1 MNIDRWQDII
11 EIVGVFSIVALVSVS
26 PQALAQSESDPGRIL
41 FVSEWERNEEIHIMD
56 ADGSNIQRLTTAKTD
71 TGSWQGQPVW
81 APDGRRIAFVSDRD
95 GDLNI
100 YVMDADGSNIR
111 RLTHTPDGEQMPSWS
126 PDGKQIVFVLN
137 PTTGGN
143 EGLYVVNADGT
154 NVRRLAHY
162 EYVYVNRPVWSPDGG
177 KIAFSSGVQFPDGE
191 WESNIYVIDADG
203 SNVQRLTQH
212 AGSNHQANWA
222 PDGKQIVFDST
233 RNGNWEIFVMDAD
246 GSNVQRLTH
255 NDKVDAR
262 PVWSPDGQ
270 RIVFHSRRDGSSD
283 QPGVFSEHEI
293 YVMDADGG
301 NVERLTSNDLYDGH
315 PDW

>member
-1 MNIDRWQDII
+1 
-11 EIVGVFSIVALVSVS
+11 
-26 PQALAQSESDPGRIL
+26 
-41 FVSEWERNEEIHIMD
+41 
-56 ADGSNIQRLTTAKTD
+56 
-71 TGSWQGQPVW
+71 
-81 APDGRRIAFVSDRD
+81 
-95 GDLNI
+95 
-100 YVMDADGSNIR
+100 
-111 RLTHTPDGEQMPSWS
+111 
-126 PDGKQIVFVLN
+126 VLN
-137 PTTGGN
+137 PTTGDN
-143 EGLYVVNADGT
+143 EALYVVNADGS
-154 NVRRLAHY
+154 NVRRIAHY
-162 EYVYVNRPVWSPDGG
+162 EYVYLNRPVWSPDGG

-212 AGSNHQANWA
+212 AGSNHQADWS

-233 RNGNWEIFVMDAD
+233 RTGNWEIFVMEAD

-283 QPGVFSEHEI
+283 QPGVYSEHEI

-301 NVERLTSNDLYDGH
+301 NVERLTSNDHYDGH

>member
-1 MNIDRWQDII
+1 MNIDRWQTIV
-11 EIVGVFSIVALVSVS
+11 EIVSVFSIVALVSVS
-26 PQALAQSESDPGRIL
+26 PQALAQSESGQGRIL
-41 FVSEWERNEEIHIMD
+41 FVSEWERNSEIYVMD

-81 APDGRRIAFVSDRD
+81 SPDGRRIAFVSDRD
-95 GDLNI
+95 GNLEI

-111 RLTHTPDGEQMPSWS
+111 QLTHTPDGEQMPNWS
-126 PDGKQIVFVLN
+126 PDGKQIVFVLK
-137 PTTGGN
+137 PTTGGS
-143 EGLYVVNADGT
+143 EGLYVVNADGS

-162 EYVYVNRPVWSPDGG
+162 ECVYVNRPIWSPDGG

-212 AGSNHQANWA
+212 AGSNHQAVWS

-262 PVWSPDGQ
+262 PVWSPDGR
-270 RIVFHSRRDGSSD
+270 RIAFHSRRDGSSD
-283 QPGVFSEHEI
+283 QPGVFSEQEI

-301 NVERLTSNDLYDGH
+301 NVERLTDNNRYDGH

>member
-1 MNIDRWQDII
+1 MNNDRWQDII
-11 EIVGVFSIVALVSVS
+11 ETVGVCSVIVLASVS
-26 PQALAQSESDPGRIL
+26 LQALAQSESSQGRIL
-41 FVSEWERNEEIHIMD
+41 FVSEWERNEEIYVMG

-81 APDGRRIAFVSDRD
+81 SPDGRRIAFVSDRD
-95 GDLNI
+95 GNHEI
-100 YVMDADGSNIR
+100 YVMDANGSNIR
-111 RLTHTPDGEQMPSWS
+111 QLTHIPDGEEMPNWS
-126 PDGKQIVFVLN
+126 PDGKQIVFVLK
-137 PTTGGN
+137 PTTSGN
-143 EGLYVVNADGT
+143 EGLYVVNADGS

-212 AGSNHQANWA
+212 AGSNIQADWS
-222 PDGKQIVFDST
+222 PDGKQLVFDST
-233 RNGNWEIFVMDAD
+233 RNGSWEIFVMDAD

-270 RIVFHSRRDGSSD
+270 RIAFHSDRDGSSD
-283 QPGVFSEHEI
+283 QPEVWSEFEI

-301 NVERLTSNDLYDGH
+301 NVERLTDNNHYDGH